1 MVLVVREAIEQCG
14 IVSVLNMEF
23 KLREIMLKEF
33 CVTSIQKELL
43 YEERID
49 LGEDLTPIPGLIM
62 RDM

>member
-1 MVLVVREAIEQCG
+1 
-14 IVSVLNMEF
+14 
-23 KLREIMLKEF
+23 MLKEF

-62 RDM
+62 RGM